1 MVAKRLRLNVS
12 REWGGVSWA
21 TMRRWREFA
30 GGSVRDELIAALR
43 LKLELLRIMLRNL
56 SWLRGVYGWGM
67 DTYVSGLC

>member
-1 MVAKRLRLNVS
+1 
-12 REWGGVSWA
+12 
-21 TMRRWREFA
+21 MRRWREFA